1 MKTVLFSLALGLL
14 TCVNVS
20 FAQTG
25 SGAKTAAPAT
35 QNIVETAAAA
45 GSFNTLLTAAKAAG
59 LAEALSTGEY
69 TVFAPTDEAF
79 NKVDKAVI
87 AELLKPENKDQ
98 LAAILKYHV
107 VEGKV
112 MASDAAKL
120 TGAPTLN
127 GQRLALDVTATPP
140 TVGNANVVKTDI
152 VCSNGIIHVVDS
164 VIMPSTKTIP
174 EVATEAGKFKT
185 LLAAAKAAGLAETLG
200 TDGPFTVFA
209 PTDAAFAKLPEGT
222 VEMLLKPENKQKL
235 VDILKYHVVSGRVYA
250 ADAIAAKKAGT
261 LLSDKMIE
269 VSQVGD
275 DVMIN
280 KVKVV
285 MPNVEASNGVIHV
298 IDGVLLPAK

>member
-1 MKTVLFSLALGLL
+1 MKTVLFSLALSLI

-59 LAEALSTGEY
+59 LAEELSTGEY

-79 NKVDKAVI
+79 NKIDKAVI
-87 AELLKPENKDQ
+87 ADLLKPENKDQ

-140 TVGNANVVKTDI
+140 TVGKAKVVKTDI

-164 VIMPSTKTIP
+164 VIMPTTKTIP

-250 ADAIAAKKAGT
+250 ADAITAKKAGT

-269 VSQVGD
+269 ISQVGD

-280 KVKVV
+280 EVKVV

>member
-25 SGAKTAAPAT
+25 SGAKTAAPET

-140 TVGNANVVKTDI
+140 TVGNAKVVKTDI

-261 LLSDKMIE
+261 LLTDKMIE
-269 VSQVGD
+269 VSQNGD
-275 DVMIN
+275 NVMIN
-280 KVKVV
+280 EAKVV

-298 IDGVLLPAK
+298 IDGVLLPAE